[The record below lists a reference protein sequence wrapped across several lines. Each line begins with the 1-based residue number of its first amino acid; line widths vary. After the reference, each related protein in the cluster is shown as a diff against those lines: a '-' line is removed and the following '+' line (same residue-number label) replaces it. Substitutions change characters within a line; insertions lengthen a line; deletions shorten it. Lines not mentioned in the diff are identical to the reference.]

1 MGDDAT
7 ILVAVPGLWN
17 LQLNSVLQIF
27 FSHTALNV
35 VNCSQWLSI
44 SVLCRMYA
52 RWKPATCWRMQ
63 VGFTM
68 VAMDMDCWIEVTIVV
83 TGTSIMIKDG
93 QSNAGHNTYNRAH
106 KPCLLWRVRGHSQCL
121 QSHFMMTCI
130 LTDQFIPR
138 GTKQAEYS
146 ILKNSLAIDRTSTK
160 LQYQDCN
167 LQQVS
172 GINSCWSVFL
182 FDTHTIHT
190 LYNTQKKKKKKSAD
204 RSPRPLGPGSQVRF
218 GFESPTDVLPGDI
231 FLLSIQSTQSIFR
244 TKKEDRQT
252 DTVCSMLCVE
262 LKSWTICHC
271 HAIAL
276 HRLPSLSPYQ
286 AILCYASHWLWIDS
300 GSPLVSY
307 ISLSFWRI
315 IIIIILRIITRW
327 SKKRHCH
334 CHCLLHHNK

>member
-190 LYNTQKKKKKKSAD
+190 LYNTQKKKKRVLIAVPD
-204 RSPRPLGPGSQVRF
+204 RWVPGARF
-218 GFESPTDVLPGDI
+218 GSVSNLQLMSCQGIFFYLVYRVLRVY
-231 FLLSIQSTQSIFR
+231 SVQRRKT
-244 TKKEDRQT
+244 DRQT
-252 DTVCSMLCVE
+252 QYAVCCALSSRAE
-262 LKSWTICHC
+262 QF
-271 HAIAL
+271 AIAMLL
-276 HRLPSLSPYQ
+276 HCIGCHRYRHTRPS
-286 AILCYASHWLWIDS
+286 YAMLAIDS
-300 GSPLVSY
+300 GS
-307 ISLSFWRI
+307 
-315 IIIIILRIITRW
+315 TRV
-327 SKKRHCH
+327 RR
-334 CHCLLHHNK
+334 